1 MNAEEYREKEGF
13 TDANFWTGSEID
25 FDSIYEFAEDYH
37 NAKLKLLDIPI
48 VSKSVAKQYAEFC
61 VRNMTTDEIVDSKV
75 KLMTDL
81 SGKKSKVLMLKN
93 EIEIEAFKEQLR
105 KL

>member
-1 MNAEEYREKEGF
+1 
-13 TDANFWTGSEID
+13 
-25 FDSIYEFAEDYH
+25 
-37 NAKLKLLDIPI
+37 
-48 VSKSVAKQYAEFC
+48 
-61 VRNMTTDEIVDSKV
+61 
-75 KLMTDL
+75 MTDL

>member
-1 MNAEEYREKEGF
+1 MK
-13 TDANFWTGSEID
+13 
-25 FDSIYEFAEDYH
+25 
-37 NAKLKLLDIPI
+37 
-48 VSKSVAKQYAEFC
+48 
-61 VRNMTTDEIVDSKV
+61 TDEIVDSKV